1 MTDSE
6 YIRVH
11 RSDLEKM
18 KQALD
23 KAHIYLRRL
32 NEMNAALHIADPVYS
47 PLTGMVGHA
56 ASRVDDLLDGANSET
71 G

>member
-6 YIRVH
+6 YVRVH
-11 RSDLEKM
+11 KSDLEKI

-23 KAHIYLRRL
+23 KSHVYLKRL
-32 NEMNAALHIADPVYS
+32 NEMNAALHISDPVYS

-56 ASRVDDLLDGANSET
+56 ASRVDDLLDGVNSET